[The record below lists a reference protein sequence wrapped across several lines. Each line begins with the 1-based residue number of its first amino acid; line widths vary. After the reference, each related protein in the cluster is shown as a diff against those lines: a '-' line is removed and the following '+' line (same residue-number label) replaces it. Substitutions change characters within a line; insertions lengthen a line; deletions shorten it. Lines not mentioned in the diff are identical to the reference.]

1 MKKIILSSILLLVAV
16 ILFATTIYDIQY
28 TDVPGPDGTYPSPLD
43 GDEVTV
49 TGIITG
55 ANFGH
60 DLYFFVSD
68 PDGGAWHGVYVYDY
82 IAGPSL
88 GDEVEVTGTVAEY
101 YGFTEL
107 GYCTVTILSSGN
119 PVPDPIPVTTL
130 DLVVPALAEAFEG
143 CLVEVTNIEVTEAQG
158 DFGEWYI
165 DDGSGECQVDDGFF
179 YLDEVVPPIV
189 ITVGMEWAIIRGC
202 VDYSYDEFGLHPRT
216 PDDLI
221 ESGLNANFYA
231 DPLIGSAPLQVQFTD
246 ASSVNITNWEWDFE
260 NDGVIDSCIQ
270 NPLHI
275 YSVTGV
281 YTVSLTISDG
291 VEEDTEIKEDYITV
305 IFDADFEADVTLG
318 EAPLEVQFTDTSN
331 GNITSWEWDFE
342 NDGTIDSNEQNPV
355 FIYNEVGVYT
365 VSLTVSDG
373 VNEDTEIKED
383 YITVIEPLL
392 ADFEAD
398 VIFGEAPHEV
408 HFIDLST
415 GDVIGWMWDFD
426 NDGIIDSNEQNPIY
440 IYNEAGV
447 YTVSLT
453 ISNSINEDTEIKENY
468 IEVTVTGTEHEII
481 PVETMLS
488 QNHPNPF
495 NPLTTIKFDIK
506 EYEIGILS
514 IFNIKGQLVETH
526 KFESGQH
533 NFQWDAS
540 NQASGVYL
548 YKLQTESS
556 TVNRKML
563 LLK

>member
-373 VNEDTEIKED
+373 INEDTEIKED
-383 YITVIEPLL
+383 YVTVIFD

-398 VIFGEAPHEV
+398 VTLGEAPLEV
-408 HFIDLST
+408 QFTDTSNDNITS
-415 GDVIGWMWDFD
+415 WEWDFE
-426 NDGIIDSNEQNPIY
+426 NDGTIDSNEQNPIY
-440 IYNEAGV
+440 IYNEVGV

-453 ISNSINEDTEIKENY
+453 VSDGVNEDTEI
-468 IEVTVTGTEHEII
+468 
-481 PVETMLS
+481 
-488 QNHPNPF
+488 
-495 NPLTTIKFDIK
+495 
-506 EYEIGILS
+506 
-514 IFNIKGQLVETH
+514 
-526 KFESGQH
+526 
-533 NFQWDAS
+533 
-540 NQASGVYL
+540 
-548 YKLQTESS
+548 
-556 TVNRKML
+556 
-563 LLK
+563 